1 MTTQIRSYSVAERNT
16 NDESVSR
23 RPPKEHSD
31 RLVACCSDVRAG
43 SAGIKRNA
51 RSGAASLQTEF
62 AQLNSEIDR
71 IARATDFNGV
81 KMLNSDSS
89 TVTFQVGV
97 NGGETISVGM
107 EDVVGMVAPSTTG
120 VSNATASSAAIA
132 TLDVALDSINS
143 LRTQFGSITNRLQV
157 TVSNIQTMRTNLSA
171 ANSRIRDV
179 DVADETATLS
189 RYQVLQQ
196 AGIGILAQAN
206 VSSQS
211 ALTLLRG

>member
-1 MTTQIRSYSVAERNT
+1 
-16 NDESVSR
+16 
-23 RPPKEHSD
+23 
-31 RLVACCSDVRAG
+31 
-43 SAGIKRNA
+43 
-51 RSGAASLQTEF
+51 
-62 AQLNSEIDR
+62 
-71 IARATDFNGV
+71 
-81 KMLNSDSS
+81 MLNSDSS